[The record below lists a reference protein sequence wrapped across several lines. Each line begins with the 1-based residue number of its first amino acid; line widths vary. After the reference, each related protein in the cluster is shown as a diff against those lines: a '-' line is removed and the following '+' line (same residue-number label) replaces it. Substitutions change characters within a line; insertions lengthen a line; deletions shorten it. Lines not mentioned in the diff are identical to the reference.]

1 MSINDCYR
9 YPHYYNYG
17 NAIGVH
23 CRSSMHVLLI
33 SYRHNTLVINYNIIG
48 NVDMHLY
55 PTTTL

>member
-9 YPHYYNYG
+9 YPYYIYG

-33 SYRHNTLVINYNIIG
+33 SYRHSSLVINYTIIID